1 MKGGLPRRIASL
13 LLASM
18 MVGLLFT
25 AGPGRARAGEGDR
38 AREARGAILE
48 LELKKAHA
56 LLDDLTS
63 NEPEI
68 SLERGRLALYEGDYD
83 RAAAILGKPEL
94 SRSDAGAELLA
105 VAEGC
110 ARATAGTILE
120 VDAARGVNIRFQD
133 ESDAPLAP
141 FMADVAA
148 AARETLLRDL
158 KVDLP
163 RPLRIE
169 LVRDLFTLAAMTG
182 LPESAAHTTG
192 TVAVAKWG
200 RVTMISPR
208 AIPRGYPWAD
218 TLAHELA
225 HLAQTRASRER
236 APLWLQ
242 EGVAKREETRWRP
255 GRKLDDF
262 PAADVVAAV
271 GLDKGLGRPIDKLGG
286 SIALLP
292 TAEQAMVAFAEVS
305 SFVRFFIKS
314 SGDDALPELL
324 VRLRTAEG
332 DDYVDNAMKAVTGNS
347 LSEWNGRWL
356 TYLGGVRR
364 ELPRG
369 SHLGEN
375 RAGAAEL
382 QRGLRLGS
390 LLLDRRH
397 NEAAQQVL
405 GPAQKL
411 APFDPLLRHHLAQA
425 LFALGQKSE
434 AEKLISRMEDVHSEF
449 GPWMALHG
457 RWLDEQGER
466 ESAAAAFE
474 TSLQLCPLAPEVAC
488 EAKSEPDLPPSP
500 TKAPLCQAAR
510 SALQD

>member
-1 MKGGLPRRIASL
+1 MNVKAWTRVLAALALGL
-13 LLASM
+13 
-18 MVGLLFT
+18 VFT
-25 AGPGRARAGEGDR
+25 TSPVPARADDAAR
-38 AREARGAILE
+38 AREARSATLE
-48 LELKKAHA
+48 LDLAKAHT
-56 LLDDLTS
+56 LLDDMVS
-63 NEPEI
+63 SDPEV

-83 RAAAILGKPEL
+83 RAAAIFSKPEL
-94 SRSDAGAELLA
+94 ARSDAGAELLA
-105 VAEGC
+105 VSEGC
-110 ARATAGTILE
+110 ARATAGAIVE

-141 FMADVAA
+141 FLADVAA
-148 AARETLLRDL
+148 AAREAMLRDL
-158 KVDLP
+158 KVELP

-182 LPESAAHTTG
+182 LPESAAHNTG

-208 AIPRGYPWAD
+208 AVANGYPWAD
-218 TLAHELA
+218 TLAHEMA

-242 EGVAKREETRWRP
+242 EGVAKRQETRWRA
-255 GRKLDDF
+255 GRPLDDF
-262 PAADVVAAV
+262 PAADMLAAV

-305 SFVRFFIKS
+305 SFVRFWIKS
-314 SGDDALPELL
+314 TNEDALPNLL
-324 VRLRTAEG
+324 VSLRTAQG
-332 DDYVDNAMKAVTGNS
+332 DDYVDSAMKVVTGNS

-364 ELPRG
+364 DLPRG
-369 SHLGEN
+369 ARLGE
-375 RAGAAEL
+375 GQPGSGEI

-390 LLLDRRH
+390 LLLDRGH
-397 NEAAQQVL
+397 PGAAKPVL
-405 GPAQKL
+405 EPAQKL

-425 LFALGQKSE
+425 LYAIGQKSE

-457 RWLDEQGER
+457 RWLEEQGEGER
-466 ESAAAAFE
+466 AASAFE
-474 TSLQLCPLAPEVAC
+474 TALQLCPLAPEVAC
-488 EAKSEPDLPPSP
+488 EAKSPPDLPQSP

-510 SALQD
+510 SLLQD

>member
-1 MKGGLPRRIASL
+1 MNRAAL
-13 LLASM
+13 LLAAAV
-18 MVGLLFT
+18 VGLVFT
-25 AGPGRARAGEGDR
+25 AGPLPARADDADR

-48 LELKKAHA
+48 LDLKKAHA
-56 LLDDLTS
+56 LLDDSHS
-63 NEPEI
+63 NEPEV
-68 SLERGRLALYEGDYD
+68 SLERGRLALYEGEYD
-83 RAAAILGKPEL
+83 RAAAILAKPEL
-94 SRSDAGAELLA
+94 ARSEAGAELLA

-110 ARATAGTILE
+110 ARATAAAILE
-120 VDAARGVNIRFQD
+120 VDTARDVNIRFQD

-148 AARETLLRDL
+148 AAREALQRDL

-225 HLAQTRASRER
+225 HLAQTQASRER

-255 GRKLDDF
+255 GRKFDDF

-305 SFVRFFIKS
+305 SFVRFFVKS
-314 SGDDALPELL
+314 TSEDALPDLL

-332 DDYVDNAMKAVTGNS
+332 DEYVDTAMKGVTGNS
-347 LSEWNGRWL
+347 LSEWNVRWL

-369 SHLGEN
+369 FQLGEN
-375 RAGAAEL
+375 RTGGADL

-390 LLLDRRH
+390 LLLDRGH
-397 NEAAQQVL
+397 HQSAKQVL
-405 GPAQKL
+405 EPVQKL

-425 LFALGQKSE
+425 LLALGQKSE

-457 RWLDEQGER
+457 RWLVEQGE
-466 ESAAAAFE
+466 EEPAAAAFE
-474 TSLQLCPLAPEVAC
+474 TALQLCPLTPEVAC
-488 EAKSEPDLPPSP
+488 EAKSAPDLPPSP
-500 TKAPLCQAAR
+500 TKALLCQAAR

>member
-1 MKGGLPRRIASL
+1 MNGQAALRALGWAA
-13 LLASM
+13 LAL
-18 MVGLLFT
+18 VLT
-25 AGPGRARAGEGDR
+25 AGPAPARADEGDR
-38 AREARGAILE
+38 ARAARAAILE
-48 LELKKAHA
+48 LDLKKAHA
-56 LLDDLTS
+56 LLDDAAPADVELA
-63 NEPEI
+63 
-68 SLERGRLALYEGDYD
+68 LERGRLALYEGDYD
-83 RAAAILGKPEL
+83 RAAAILSKPDVA
-94 SRSDAGAELLA
+94 RSDAGAELLA

-110 ARATAGTILE
+110 ARATAGAIVETD
-120 VDAARGVNIRFQD
+120 VARGVDIRFQD

-141 FMADVAA
+141 FLADVAA

-182 LPESAAHTTG
+182 LPESAAQTTG

-208 AIPRGYPWAD
+208 AVPHGYPWAD
-218 TLAHELA
+218 TLAHEMA

-242 EGVAKREETRWRP
+242 EGVAKRQETRWRP
-255 GRKLDDF
+255 DRPLDDF
-262 PAADVVAAV
+262 PAADAIAAV

-305 SFVRFFIKS
+305 SFVRFWIRS
-314 SGDDALPELL
+314 TSEDALPELL
-324 VRLRTAEG
+324 VRLRIAEG
-332 DDYVDNAMKAVTGNS
+332 EDYVDQVMKVVTGNS
-347 LSEWNGRWL
+347 LSEWNARWL

-369 SHLGEN
+369 ARLGESHSG
-375 RAGAAEL
+375 GAEI
-382 QRGLRLGS
+382 QRGLRLGK
-390 LLLDRRH
+390 LFLDRAH
-397 NEAAQQVL
+397 LDAAQQVL
-405 GPAQKL
+405 TPAQKL
-411 APFDPLLRHHLAQA
+411 APFDPLLRHHLAAA
-425 LFALGQKSE
+425 LLGLGQRSE

-449 GPWMALHG
+449 GPWMAQHG
-457 RWLDEQGER
+457 RWLSEQGEGDR
-466 ESAAAAFE
+466 AAAAFE
-474 TSLQLCPLAPEVAC
+474 TALQLCPLAPEVAC
-488 EAKSEPDLPPSP
+488 EAKSPPELPSSP

>member
-1 MKGGLPRRIASL
+1 MKRNALRAIALAALGL
-13 LLASM
+13 
-18 MVGLLFT
+18 VVT
-25 AGPGRARAGEGDR
+25 AGPAPARADDSDR
-38 AREARGAILE
+38 AGDARAAILE
-48 LELKKAHA
+48 LDVVKAHA
-56 LLDDLTS
+56 ILDDMVS
-63 NEPEI
+63 SDPEV

-83 RAAAILGKPEL
+83 RAAAILSKPEL
-94 SRSDAGAELLA
+94 SHSDAGAELLA

-110 ARATAGTILE
+110 ARATAGAVVE

-141 FMADVAA
+141 FLADVAD
-148 AARETLLRDL
+148 AARQALIRDL
-158 KVDLP
+158 KVELP

-182 LPESAAHTTG
+182 LPESAAQTTG

-208 AIPRGYPWAD
+208 AVPHGYPWAD
-218 TLAHELA
+218 TLAHEMA

-242 EGVAKREETRWRP
+242 EGVAKRQETRWRP
-255 GRKLDDF
+255 DRALDDF
-262 PAADVVAAV
+262 PAADQLAAV

-305 SFVRFFIKS
+305 SFVRFWIKS
-314 SGDDALPELL
+314 TNEDALPELL
-324 VRLRTAEG
+324 VRLRISGG
-332 DDYVDNAMKAVTGNS
+332 DDYVDAAMKVVTGNS
-347 LSEWNGRWL
+347 LSEWNARWL

-364 ELPRG
+364 DLPRG
-369 SHLGEN
+369 ARLGE
-375 RAGAAEL
+375 GHPGGSDV

-390 LLLDRRH
+390 LLLDRGH
-397 NEAAQQVL
+397 SEAAKQVFE
-405 GPAQKL
+405 PAQKL

-425 LFALGQKSE
+425 LFAVGQKAE
-434 AEKLISRMEDVHSEF
+434 AEKLVSRMEDIHSEF

-457 RWLDEQGER
+457 RWLQEQGEGER
-466 ESAAAAFE
+466 AAAAFE
-474 TSLQLCPLAPEVAC
+474 TGLQLCPLAPEVAC
-488 EAKSEPDLPPSP
+488 EAKSPPDLPPSP

>member
-1 MKGGLPRRIASL
+1 MKAEILLRVLGLAAL
-13 LLASM
+13 GL
-18 MVGLLFT
+18 MVT
-25 AGPGRARAGEGDR
+25 TNPSKARADDADR

-48 LELKKAHA
+48 LDLVKAHA
-56 LLDDLTS
+56 LLDDAVS
-63 NEPEI
+63 SDPEV
-68 SLERGRLALYEGDYD
+68 SLERSRLALYEGDYD
-83 RAAAILGKPEL
+83 RAAAILSKPEL
-94 SRSDAGAELLA
+94 ARSDAGAELLA

-110 ARATAGTILE
+110 ARATAAAVLE
-120 VDAARGVNIRFQD
+120 IDTARGVNIRFQD
-133 ESDAPLAP
+133 ESDVPLAP
-141 FMADVAA
+141 FFADVAV
-148 AARETLLRDL
+148 AAREALQRDL
-158 KVDLP
+158 KVELP

-182 LPESAAHTTG
+182 LPESAAQTTG

-218 TLAHELA
+218 TLAHEMA

-242 EGVAKREETRWRP
+242 EGVAKRQETRWRP
-255 GRKLDDF
+255 DRPLDDF
-262 PAADVVAAV
+262 PAADTLAAV

-305 SFVRFFIKS
+305 SFVRFWIKS
-314 SGDDALPELL
+314 TGDDALPELL

-332 DDYVDNAMKAVTGNS
+332 EDYVDGAMKAVTGNS

-356 TYLGGVRR
+356 HYLGAVRR
-364 ELPRG
+364 ELPGGAR
-369 SHLGEN
+369 LGE
-375 RAGAAEL
+375 GHPGGPGV
-382 QRGLRLGS
+382 QRGLRLGT
-390 LLLDRRH
+390 LLLDRAH
-397 NEAAQQVL
+397 PDAAKQAL
-405 GPAQKL
+405 EPAQKL

-425 LFALGQKSE
+425 LLALGQKSE

-457 RWLDEQGER
+457 RWLLEQGEAER
-466 ESAAAAFE
+466 AAAAFE
-474 TSLQLCPLAPEVAC
+474 TGLQLCPLVPEVAC
-488 EAKSEPDLPPSP
+488 EAKSSPDLPPSP
-500 TKAPLCQAAR
+500 TKALLCQAAR
-510 SALQD
+510 SVLQD

>member
-1 MKGGLPRRIASL
+1 MSAGARYLRRFTLAVLGVAITALPVS
-13 LLASM
+13 
-18 MVGLLFT
+18 
-25 AGPGRARAGEGDR
+25 ARADEGDR
-38 AREARGAILE
+38 AREARGATME
-48 LELKKAHA
+48 LDLKKAHE
-56 LLDDLTS
+56 LLDDHAS
-63 NEPEI
+63 NDPEI
-68 SLERGRLALYEGDYD
+68 SLERGRLALYEGNYD
-83 RAAAILGKPEL
+83 RAAVILSKPEL
-94 SRSDAGAELLA
+94 ARSDAGAELLA

-110 ARATAGTILE
+110 ARATAGAILE
-120 VDAARGVNIRFQD
+120 VDTARGVEIRFQD

-141 FMADVAA
+141 FLADVATA
-148 AARETLLRDL
+148 SREALMRDL

-182 LPESAAHTTG
+182 LPESAAQKTG

-218 TLAHELA
+218 TLAHEMA

-242 EGVAKREETRWRP
+242 EGVAKRQETRWRP
-255 GRKLDDF
+255 GRPFDDF
-262 PAADVVAAV
+262 PAADSVAAI

-292 TAEQAMVAFAEVS
+292 SAEEAMVAFAEVS
-305 SFVRFFIKS
+305 SFVRFWIQS
-314 SGDDALPELL
+314 TNNDALPELL

-332 DDYVDNAMKAVTGNS
+332 DDYVDAAMKAVTGNS

-356 TYLGGVRR
+356 VYLGGVRR
-364 ELPRG
+364 ELPHGAR
-369 SHLGEN
+369 LGES
-375 RAGAAEL
+375 RPGATDI
-382 QRGLRLGS
+382 QRGLRLGG
-390 LLLDRRH
+390 LFLGRAH
-397 NEAAQQVL
+397 PEAAKQSL
-405 GPAQKL
+405 DPAQKL

-425 LFALGQKSE
+425 LFSLGQKAE

-457 RWLDEQGER
+457 RWLVDQGETER
-466 ESAAAAFE
+466 GAAAFE
-474 TSLQLCPLAPEVAC
+474 TGLNLCPLSPEVAC
-488 EAKSEPDLPPSP
+488 EAKSPPDLPPSP

>member
-1 MKGGLPRRIASL
+1 MKAISAARWAA
-13 LLASM
+13 LAALAIIGS
-18 MVGLLFT
+18 T
-25 AGPGRARAGEGDR
+25 GPARADDGAR
-38 AREARGAILE
+38 AYEARGAILE
-48 LELKKAHA
+48 LDLPKAHA
-56 LLDDLTS
+56 LLDDRVS
-63 NEPEI
+63 SDPEI

-83 RAAAILGKPEL
+83 HAAAILSKPEL
-94 SRSDAGAELLA
+94 AHSEAGAELLA

-110 ARATAGTILE
+110 ARATAGAVIE
-120 VDAARGVNIRFQD
+120 VDAARGVSIRFQD

-141 FMADVAA
+141 FLADVVAS
-148 AARETLLRDL
+148 ARESLLRDL

-182 LPESAAHTTG
+182 LPESAAQKTG

-218 TLAHELA
+218 TLAHEMA
-225 HLAQTRASRER
+225 HLAQTRASRDR

-242 EGVAKREETRWRP
+242 EGVAKRQEARWRP
-255 GRKLDDF
+255 GRPLDDF
-262 PAADVVAAV
+262 PAADTVAAV

-292 TAEQAMVAFAEVS
+292 TAEEAMVAFAEVS
-305 SFVRFFIKS
+305 SFVRFWIQTTN
-314 SGDDALPELL
+314 DDALPALL
-324 VRLRTAEG
+324 VQLRTAEG
-332 DDYVDNAMKAVTGNS
+332 DDYVDKAMKAVTGNS
-347 LSEWNGRWL
+347 LPEWNVRWL

-369 SHLGEN
+369 VRLGESHP
-375 RAGAAEL
+375 RASDIH
-382 QRGLRLGS
+382 RGLHLGS
-390 LLLDRRH
+390 LLLGRAHPD
-397 NEAAQQVL
+397 AAKQAL
-405 GPAQKL
+405 EPAQKL

-434 AEKLISRMEDVHSEF
+434 AEKLISRMEDLHSEF

-457 RWLDEQGER
+457 RWLLEQGETER
-466 ESAAAAFE
+466 GAAAFE
-474 TSLQLCPLAPEVAC
+474 TGLLLCPLSPEVAC
-488 EAKSEPDLPPSP
+488 EAKSPPDMPPSP

>member
-1 MKGGLPRRIASL
+1 MNGTFLSRIL
-13 LLASM
+13 VGVLAVVVM
-18 MVGLLFT
+18 ATPAT
-25 AGPGRARAGEGDR
+25 ARADDAARARD
-38 AREARGAILE
+38 ARSAILE
-48 LELKKAHA
+48 LDVAKGHA
-56 LLDDLTS
+56 LLDDIVS
-63 NEPEI
+63 SDAQV

-83 RAAAILGKPEL
+83 RAVAILSKPEL
-94 SRSDAGAELLA
+94 ARSDAGAELLA

-110 ARATAGTILE
+110 ARATAGAIVE

-141 FMADVAA
+141 FLADVAD

-158 KVDLP
+158 KVELP

-208 AIPRGYPWAD
+208 AIPHGYPWAD
-218 TLAHELA
+218 TLAHEMA

-242 EGVAKREETRWRP
+242 EGVAKRQETRWRP
-255 GRKLDDF
+255 GRPLDDF
-262 PAADVVAAV
+262 PAADVLAAV

-305 SFVRFFIKS
+305 SFVRFWIKS
-314 SGDDALPELL
+314 TNEDALPELL
-324 VRLRTAEG
+324 VRLRLAEG
-332 DDYVDNAMKAVTGNS
+332 DEYVDSAMKVVTGNS
-347 LSEWNGRWL
+347 LSEWNARWL

-369 SHLGEN
+369 TRLGDGHPGL
-375 RAGAAEL
+375 ADV

-390 LLLDRRH
+390 LLLERKH
-397 NEAAQQVL
+397 PGAAKQVFE
-405 GPAQKL
+405 PAQKL

-425 LFALGQKSE
+425 LFDLGQKSE

-457 RWLDEQGER
+457 RWLEEQGEGER
-466 ESAAAAFE
+466 AAAAFD
-474 TSLQLCPLAPEVAC
+474 TGVQLCPLLPEVAC
-488 EAKSEPDLPPSP
+488 EAKSPPDVPHSP
-500 TKAPLCQAAR
+500 TKAPLCLAAR
-510 SALQD
+510 LALQD

>member
-1 MKGGLPRRIASL
+1 MYAALAAGL
-13 LLASM
+13 
-18 MVGLLFT
+18 GLLFT
-25 AGPGRARAGEGDR
+25 ASPPAARADDADR
-38 AREARGAILE
+38 AREARAAILE
-48 LELKKAHA
+48 LDLAKAHT
-56 LLDDLTS
+56 LLDDKVS
-63 NEPEI
+63 SDPEF

-83 RAAAILGKPEL
+83 RAVAILSKPEL
-94 SRSDAGAELLA
+94 ARSDAGAELLA
-105 VAEGC
+105 VSEGC
-110 ARATAGTILE
+110 ARATAGAVLE

-141 FMADVAA
+141 FLADVAA
-148 AARETLLRDL
+148 AARESLLRDL

-208 AIPRGYPWAD
+208 AVHSGYPWAD
-218 TLAHELA
+218 TLAHEMA

-242 EGVAKREETRWRP
+242 EGVAKRQETRWRP
-255 GRKLDDF
+255 DRRLDDF
-262 PAADVVAAV
+262 PAADALAAV

-305 SFVRFFIKS
+305 SFVRFWIKS
-314 SGDDALPELL
+314 TNDDALPELL
-324 VRLRTAEG
+324 VRLRVADGE
-332 DDYVDNAMKAVTGNS
+332 DYVDTAMKAVTGNS

-369 SHLGEN
+369 ARLGEGH
-375 RAGAAEL
+375 ASAADVH
-382 QRGLRLGS
+382 RGLRLGS
-390 LLLDRRH
+390 LLLDRGH
-397 NEAAQQVL
+397 HDAARQVL
-405 GPAQKL
+405 DPTQKL

-425 LFALGQKSE
+425 LYALGQKSE

-449 GPWMALHG
+449 GSWMALHG
-457 RWLDEQGER
+457 RWLEEQGEGAR
-466 ESAAAAFE
+466 AASAFE
-474 TSLQLCPLAPEVAC
+474 TGLHLCPLSPEVAC
-488 EAKSEPDLPPSP
+488 EAKSPPDLPQSP

>member
-1 MKGGLPRRIASL
+1 MKPAR
-13 LLASM
+13 LARALAGVM
-18 MVGLLFT
+18 LGLLV
-25 AGPGRARAGEGDR
+25 APLPARALSTFL
-38 AREARGAILE
+38 AREARDAIVE
-48 LELKKAHA
+48 LDLAKAHA
-56 LLDDLTS
+56 LLDEQATS
-63 NEPEI
+63 DPEI

-83 RAAAILGKPEL
+83 RAVGILSKPEL
-94 SRSDAGAELLA
+94 SRSEAGAELLA

-110 ARATAGTILE
+110 ARATAGTVLE
-120 VDAARGVNIRFQD
+120 IDAARGVNIRFQD

-141 FMADVAA
+141 FLADVAA
-148 AARETLLRDL
+148 AARESLERDL

-169 LVRDLFTLAAMTG
+169 VVRDLFTLAAMTG

-218 TLAHELA
+218 TLAHEMA
-225 HLAQTRASRER
+225 HLAETRASRER

-242 EGVAKREETRWRP
+242 EGVAKRQETRWRS
-255 GRKLDDF
+255 GRPLDDF
-262 PAADVVAAV
+262 PAADAVAAV

-305 SFVRFFIKS
+305 SFVRFWVQANNEA
-314 SGDDALPELL
+314 ALPELL
-324 VRLRTAEG
+324 VRLRTADG
-332 DDYVDNAMKAVTGNS
+332 DDYVDSAMKGVTGIS

-369 SHLGEN
+369 ARLGEN
-375 RAGAAEL
+375 HPAAADVH
-382 QRGLRLGS
+382 RSLRLGR
-390 LLLDRRH
+390 LLLDRGH
-397 NEAAQQVL
+397 PDAARQRFE
-405 GPAQKL
+405 PAQKQ
-411 APFDPLLRHHLAQA
+411 APFDPLLRHHLAEA
-425 LFALGQKSE
+425 LFALGRKSE
-434 AEKLISRMEDVHSEF
+434 AEKLVFRMDDVHSEF

-457 RWLDEQGER
+457 RWLLEQGEGDR
-466 ESAAAAFE
+466 ASAAFDTA
-474 TSLQLCPLAPEVAC
+474 LQLSPLTPEVAC
-488 EAKSEPDLPPSP
+488 EAKTPPDLPPSP
-500 TKAPLCQAAR
+500 TKALLCQAAR
-510 SALQD
+510 AALQD

>member
-1 MKGGLPRRIASL
+1 MRGKRLVRALGLVAAAL
-13 LLASM
+13 LL
-18 MVGLLFT
+18 T
-25 AGPGRARAGEGDR
+25 TGPSPVRADGVDR
-38 AREARGAILE
+38 AREARGATLE
-48 LELKKAHA
+48 LDLAKAHS
-56 LLDDLTS
+56 LLDDLVAS
-63 NEPEI
+63 DPEI

-83 RAAAILGKPEL
+83 RAAAILSKPEL
-94 SRSDAGAELLA
+94 AHSEAGAELLA

-110 ARATAGTILE
+110 ARATAGTVLE
-120 VDAARGVNIRFQD
+120 IDTARGVNIRFQD

-141 FMADVAA
+141 FLADVAV
-148 AARETLLRDL
+148 AAREALVRDL

-182 LPESAAHTTG
+182 LPESAAQKTG

-208 AIPRGYPWAD
+208 AIPHGYPWAD

-225 HLAQTRASRER
+225 HLAETRASRER

-242 EGVAKREETRWRP
+242 EGVAKRQETRWRP
-255 GRKLDDF
+255 GRAFDDF
-262 PAADVVAAV
+262 PAADAVAAV

-305 SFVRFFIKS
+305 SFVRFWIKS
-314 SGDDALPELL
+314 TNEDALPELL
-324 VRLRTAEG
+324 VRLRVAEG
-332 DDYVDNAMKAVTGNS
+332 EDYVDSAMKVVTGNS
-347 LSEWNGRWL
+347 LSEWNDRWL

-369 SHLGEN
+369 ARLGEGHS
-375 RAGAAEL
+375 GASDI
-382 QRGLRLGS
+382 QHGLRLGT
-390 LLLDRRH
+390 LLLDRAHHDAARQTL
-397 NEAAQQVL
+397 EA
-405 GPAQKL
+405 PQKL

-425 LFALGQKSE
+425 LLGLGQKSE

-457 RWLDEQGER
+457 RWLEEQGEGER
-466 ESAAAAFE
+466 AAAAFE
-474 TSLQLCPLAPEVAC
+474 TGLHLCPLASEVAC
-488 EAKSEPDLPPSP
+488 EAKSPPELPTSP

>member
-1 MKGGLPRRIASL
+1 MRGKALVRALAALGFGLVCASL
-13 LLASM
+13 SPA
-18 MVGLLFT
+18 V
-25 AGPGRARAGEGDR
+25 RADDADR

-48 LELKKAHA
+48 LDLVKAHA
-56 LLDDLTS
+56 LLDDLVS
-63 NEPEI
+63 SEPET
-68 SLERGRLALYEGDYD
+68 SLERGRLALYEGNYD
-83 RAAAILGKPEL
+83 RAAAILSKPEL
-94 SRSDAGAELLA
+94 ARSEAGAELLA

-110 ARATAGTILE
+110 ARATAAAVVE
-120 VDAARGVNIRFQD
+120 VDAARGIDIRFQD

-141 FMADVAA
+141 FFADVAD
-148 AARETLLRDL
+148 AARESLLRDL
-158 KVDLP
+158 KVTLP

-169 LVRDLFTLAAMTG
+169 VVRDLFTLAAMTG

-208 AIPRGYPWAD
+208 AIAHGYPWAD

-242 EGVAKREETRWRP
+242 EGVAKRQETRWRP
-255 GRKLDDF
+255 GRPLDDF
-262 PAADVVAAV
+262 PAADAVAAV

-305 SFVRFFIKS
+305 SFVRFWIQATS
-314 SGDDALPELL
+314 DDALPELL
-324 VRLRTAEG
+324 VRLRVAEG
-332 DDYVDNAMKAVTGNS
+332 DDYVDVAMKAVTGNT
-347 LSEWNGRWL
+347 LSEWNARWL

-369 SHLGEN
+369 ARLGE
-375 RAGAAEL
+375 APPGSAQL
-382 QRGLRLGS
+382 QRGLRLGT
-390 LLLDRRH
+390 LLLQRKHYD
-397 NEAAQQVL
+397 AAKQVL
-405 GPAQKL
+405 DPPQKL

-425 LFALGQKSE
+425 LFEVGQKSD

-457 RWLDEQGER
+457 RWLEEQGETQR
-466 ESAAAAFE
+466 AAAAFE
-474 TSLQLCPLAPEVAC
+474 TGLQLCPLVPEVAC
-488 EAKSEPDLPPSP
+488 ETKSPPDLPQSP

-510 SALQD
+510 SMLQD